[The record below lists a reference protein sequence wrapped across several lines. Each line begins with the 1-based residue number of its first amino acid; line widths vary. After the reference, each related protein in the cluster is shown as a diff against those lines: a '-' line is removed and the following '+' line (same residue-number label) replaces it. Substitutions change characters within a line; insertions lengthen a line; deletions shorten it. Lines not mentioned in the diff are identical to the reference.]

1 MVFYVTVMV
10 FILPTCILTPIFLK
24 ISSMNSQ
31 CALRKDI
38 SSDFLDQVDDN
49 DENEEE
55 VLEDPEIPINNPEIP
70 IHHPEIPINDPET
83 PELRSEYKRHCLRL
97 R

>member
-24 ISSMNSQ
+24 ISSMKSQ
-31 CALRKDI
+31 FALRKDI
-38 SSDFLDQVDDN
+38 SSDFLDQIDDN

-55 VLEDPEIPINNPEIP
+55 FIEDPEIPINNPN
-70 IHHPEIPINDPET
+70 IPINDPDT
-83 PELRSEYKRHCLRL
+83 SELRSEYKRHCLRL

>member
-1 MVFYVTVMV
+1 M
-10 FILPTCILTPIFLK
+10 K
-24 ISSMNSQ
+24 SQ
-31 CALRKDI
+31 FALRKDI

-55 VLEDPEIPINNPEIP
+55 FVEDPEIPINNPEIP